1 MGSIGS
7 VFPVIFFLVA
17 ALVSLT
23 TMTRMVEEQR
33 TQIGTL
39 KALGYTKGAIAAKYV
54 LYALLAT
61 AIGSVLGVLLGESTI
76 PLLTVNT
83 YKLVYIGLHNTVVK
97 PDVFDALLASLLA
110 IICTTGATLA
120 ACYRVLSSWPALLM
134 RPEAPKAGKRIL
146 LEKVGFIWKHL
157 NFAQKAACRNLFR
170 YKKRLFMTIAGVAG
184 CMALLLVGFGLNDSI
199 KSMTGNQFEKVW
211 HFAGTAGINSEATRA
226 EKRQSLAEVNT
237 MNGVTEY
244 LQTYRSMLYTDANGE
259 EKTAYVI
266 VPQDTS
272 RMADYVNLSSRD
284 GKNTYVMDDSGVIIT
299 EKLAKTLGV
308 SVGDTVTFKTSETGT
323 ATEPVKVAGIVENYM
338 YHYIY
343 MTPNVYKQLFNETAS
358 LNTIFIKTDGT
369 VDDET
374 LSKQL
379 MDLSAIN
386 SVTMNS
392 TTEKQISSVMN
403 SLLFIVVILIVA
415 AGLLAFVVL
424 YNLNNINIT
433 ERRRELA
440 TLKVLGFY
448 NKELAFYVYRENI
461 VLTIFGVIF
470 GIVLGIILHA
480 YVMSTIETDY
490 IMFGK
495 EMTAL
500 SYLASILL
508 TVLFTAI
515 VNFVMYFRLKKIDMV
530 ESLKSA
536 E

>member
-1 MGSIGS
+1 
-7 VFPVIFFLVA
+7 
-17 ALVSLT
+17 
-23 TMTRMVEEQR
+23 
-33 TQIGTL
+33 
-39 KALGYTKGAIAAKYV
+39 
-54 LYALLAT
+54 
-61 AIGSVLGVLLGESTI
+61 
-76 PLLTVNT
+76 
-83 YKLVYIGLHNTVVK
+83 
-97 PDVFDALLASLLA
+97 
-110 IICTTGATLA
+110 
-120 ACYRVLSSWPALLM
+120 
-134 RPEAPKAGKRIL
+134 
-146 LEKVGFIWKHL
+146 
-157 NFAQKAACRNLFR
+157 
-170 YKKRLFMTIAGVAG
+170 
-184 CMALLLVGFGLNDSI
+184 
-199 KSMTGNQFEKVW
+199 
-211 HFAGTAGINSEATRA
+211 
-226 EKRQSLAEVNT
+226 
-237 MNGVTEY
+237 
-244 LQTYRSMLYTDANGE
+244 
-259 EKTAYVI
+259 
-266 VPQDTS
+266 
-272 RMADYVNLSSRD
+272 
-284 GKNTYVMDDSGVIIT
+284 
-299 EKLAKTLGV
+299 
-308 SVGDTVTFKTSETGT
+308 
-323 ATEPVKVAGIVENYM
+323 M

-461 VLTIFGVIF
+461 VLTIFGMIF

>member
-1 MGSIGS
+1 
-7 VFPVIFFLVA
+7 
-17 ALVSLT
+17 
-23 TMTRMVEEQR
+23 
-33 TQIGTL
+33 
-39 KALGYTKGAIAAKYV
+39 
-54 LYALLAT
+54 
-61 AIGSVLGVLLGESTI
+61 
-76 PLLTVNT
+76 
-83 YKLVYIGLHNTVVK
+83 
-97 PDVFDALLASLLA
+97 
-110 IICTTGATLA
+110 
-120 ACYRVLSSWPALLM
+120 M

-495 EMTAL
+495 EMTVF